1 MVWRQMIPGRGSVA
15 GSTGS
20 NRFVAGAIALTSCCA
35 ISIGHA
41 AALPDPT
48 FTLTSTT
55 FEDGG
60 LVPVRIAF
68 TRDANNPNCFGQNIS
83 PQLAWANPRPGV
95 KSFAITMFE
104 MEDPPHTDLVV
115 YGIPASVNSFAEG
128 ELSKPSEKFV
138 EGKGFRG
145 IGTWRGM
152 CPPPQEGPTRTGI
165 HHYQFMIWGTDLDPK
180 ELPPGLTAEQLQD
193 KLKGHVKGRALLV
206 ARFKRPE

>member
-1 MVWRQMIPGRGSVA
+1 VA

-20 NRFVAGAIALTSCCA
+20 NRFVAGAIALASCCA

-138 EGKGFRG
+138 QGKGFRG
-145 IGTWRGM
+145 MGTWRGM